1 MAERKVKNVLL
12 CGGKVRVVSP
22 HLTDLLLKMARQR
35 KIDYIQGEYH
45 SSHLEGAS
53 LVYAATSD
61 RRVNAQIA
69 RDAVGLGLLVNVCDS
84 ARESTF
90 ILPAVLRKRRVTIAV
105 STDGLS
111 PAKAVRI
118 RDRLKELVEEGILT
132 KTEREIAMKE
142 RRKGKVYLV
151 GAGPGD
157 PELIT
162 VKGLKLIQKAD
173 AIVYDFLIDKR
184 LLSFARKDAEL
195 ICAGKSPSC
204 HTMKQEE
211 INRLLAE
218 KVENRSI
225 VVRLKNGDPFV
236 FGRGAEEAVYLTEQ
250 NIPFEVVSGVSSA
263 IAVPASAGVP
273 LTHRDYASSVAII
286 TGHRRNDEEV
296 KTVDADTLVF
306 LMPVANL
313 ERIAE
318 KLLEE
323 GKSPETPCVLIEK
336 GTLPGQK
343 VVQGNLAN
351 IFKDSKARDIRP
363 PAVFVVGEIVN
374 LRNLLIQA

>member
-1 MAERKVKNVLL
+1 M
-12 CGGKVRVVSP
+12 
-22 HLTDLLLKMARQR
+22 
-35 KIDYIQGEYH
+35 
-45 SSHLEGAS
+45 
-53 LVYAATSD
+53 
-61 RRVNAQIA
+61 
-69 RDAVGLGLLVNVCDS
+69 
-84 ARESTF
+84 
-90 ILPAVLRKRRVTIAV
+90 KR
-105 STDGLS
+105 
-111 PAKAVRI
+111 
-118 RDRLKELVEEGILT
+118 
-132 KTEREIAMKE
+132 
-142 RRKGKVYLV
+142 RRKGKVFLV

-162 VKGLKLIQKAD
+162 VKGLKLIQQAD

-195 ICAGKSPSC
+195 ICVGKSPSH
-204 HTMKQEE
+204 HTIKQEE

-218 KVENRSI
+218 KVEEHPI
-225 VVRLKNGDPFV
+225 VVRLKNGDPFI
-236 FGRGAEEAVYLTEQ
+236 FGRGAEEAASLAEQ

-296 KTVDADTLVF
+296 KIVNADTLVF

-313 ERIAE
+313 EKIAE
-318 KLLEE
+318 KLLKE

-343 VVQGNLAN
+343 VIQGNLTN
-351 IFKDSKARDIRP
+351 IIKNSKAQEIRP
-363 PAVFVVGEIVN
+363 PAVFVVGEVVN
-374 LRNLLIQA
+374 LRNLLLQT

>member
-1 MAERKVKNVLL
+1 
-12 CGGKVRVVSP
+12 
-22 HLTDLLLKMARQR
+22 
-35 KIDYIQGEYH
+35 
-45 SSHLEGAS
+45 
-53 LVYAATSD
+53 
-61 RRVNAQIA
+61 
-69 RDAVGLGLLVNVCDS
+69 
-84 ARESTF
+84 
-90 ILPAVLRKRRVTIAV
+90 
-105 STDGLS
+105 
-111 PAKAVRI
+111 
-118 RDRLKELVEEGILT
+118 
-132 KTEREIAMKE
+132 MKE
-142 RRKGKVYLV
+142 GRKGKVYLV

-173 AIVYDFLIDKR
+173 AIVYDFLINKE
-184 LLSFARKDAEL
+184 LLAFARKDAEL
-195 ICAGKSPSC
+195 ICVGKSPSY

-218 KVENRSI
+218 KVEEHSI

-236 FGRGAEEAVYLTEQ
+236 FGRGAEESIYLAEQ

-263 IAVPASAGVP
+263 IAVPTSAGVP
-273 LTHRDYASSVAII
+273 LTHREYASSLAIM
-286 TGHRRNDEEV
+286 TGHRRDDGEV
-296 KTVDADTLVF
+296 KVVNADTLVF

-313 ERIAE
+313 ERITQ
-318 KLLEE
+318 KLLKG

-351 IFKDSKARDIRP
+351 IVENSKAQDVKA

-374 LRNLLIQA
+374 LRNSLDQT

>member
-1 MAERKVKNVLL
+1 MK
-12 CGGKVRVVSP
+12 GK
-22 HLTDLLLKMARQR
+22 
-35 KIDYIQGEYH
+35 
-45 SSHLEGAS
+45 
-53 LVYAATSD
+53 
-61 RRVNAQIA
+61 
-69 RDAVGLGLLVNVCDS
+69 
-84 ARESTF
+84 
-90 ILPAVLRKRRVTIAV
+90 
-105 STDGLS
+105 
-111 PAKAVRI
+111 
-118 RDRLKELVEEGILT
+118 
-132 KTEREIAMKE
+132 
-142 RRKGKVYLV
+142 RKGKVYLV

-173 AIVYDFLIDKR
+173 AIIYDFLIDKR

-195 ICAGKSPSC
+195 ICVGKSPTY

-218 KVENRSI
+218 KAENHSI

-236 FGRGAEEAVYLTEQ
+236 FGRGAEEATSLAEQ
-250 NIPFEVVSGVSSA
+250 NVSFEVVSGVSSA

-286 TGHRRNDEEV
+286 TGHRREDGEV
-296 KTVDADTLVF
+296 KIANTDTLVF

-318 KLLEE
+318 KLLKE

-351 IFKDSKARDIRP
+351 IVENSKAEDVKA
-363 PAVFVVGEIVN
+363 PAVFIVGEVVN
-374 LRNLLIQA
+374 LRNVLTLNGVSLRTK